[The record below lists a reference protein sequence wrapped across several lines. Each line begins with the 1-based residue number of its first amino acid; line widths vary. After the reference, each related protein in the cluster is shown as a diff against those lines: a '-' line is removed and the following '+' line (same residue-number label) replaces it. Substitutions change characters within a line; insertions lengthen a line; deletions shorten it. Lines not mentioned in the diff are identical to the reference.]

1 MPSPYQYLKV
11 PVRLGDMDVLVAAIG
26 RRTTFSFQ
34 LELLLN
40 SRLLQVGIIT
50 RRELV
55 PTTTSIVR
63 GMEQTVTLL
72 TVVTEL
78 RVWDSTKLFLSDKR
92 NKYSRPL
99 QKFRCLSLQAL
110 GPLTNLKSS
119 VVSTLMNFLT
129 SPSLNQTRARPHLAE
144 VSLLSTPT
152 ESCIS

>member
-1 MPSPYQYLKV
+1 
-11 PVRLGDMDVLVAAIG
+11 VAAIG

-78 RVWDSTKLFLSDKR
+78 RVWDSTKLFLSEKR

-99 QKFRCLSLQAL
+99 QKFRRLSLQAL

-119 VVSTLMNFLT
+119 AVSTLMNFLT

>member
-40 SRLLQVGIIT
+40 SRLQQVGIIT

-63 GMEQTVTLL
+63 GMEQAVTLL

-78 RVWDSTKLFLSDKR
+78 RVPHESEEFSGFDSDELSDESLAQP
-92 NKYSRPL
+92 NASTSASRRG
-99 QKFRCLSLQAL
+99 Q
-110 GPLTNLKSS
+110 
-119 VVSTLMNFLT
+119 
-129 SPSLNQTRARPHLAE
+129 PSFHSN
-144 VSLLSTPT
+144 
-152 ESCIS
+152 

>member
-11 PVRLGDMDVLVAAIG
+11 PVKLGDMDVLVAAIG

-40 SRLLQVGIIT
+40 SRLQQVGIIT

-55 PTTTSIVR
+55 PTPTSIVR

-78 RVWDSTKLFLSDKR
+78 RVWDSTKLFLSEKR

-119 VVSTLMNFLT
+119 AVSTLMNFLT

>member
-1 MPSPYQYLKV
+1 
-11 PVRLGDMDVLVAAIG
+11 MDVLVAAIG

-40 SRLLQVGIIT
+40 SRLQQVGIIT

-92 NKYSRPL
+92 NNKYSRPL

-110 GPLTNLKSS
+110 GPS
-119 VVSTLMNFLT
+119 
-129 SPSLNQTRARPHLAE
+129 
-144 VSLLSTPT
+144 
-152 ESCIS
+152 